1 MTISCGA
8 VQFRR
13 ALTEGDFMQKTWTA
27 FLIAGMV
34 ALGGCTN
41 QITKGDDHDD
51 DRDDDKEIEVT
62 LEQCPEAVRAA
73 LMKESAGGKI
83 EEIEKEMD
91 EGKWVYIADVRL
103 SGKKWEIEISTDGQV
118 IEKELDT
125 EDDDEDEVNGK
136 DDDKD

>member
-1 MTISCGA
+1 
-8 VQFRR
+8 
-13 ALTEGDFMQKTWTA
+13 MQKTWTA